1 MSMSATDQVS
11 STGTGKWTATILPAA
26 CTVAVY
32 AWAVWCFG
40 SPAAPSTTVAVA
52 VGAAAILVA
61 AVAYYLLVDG
71 VVGFWGALALTGG
84 LLLAVAS
91 ADQSAGR
98 SAVADCVV
106 VRVWAET
113 RESFGEGGAEKTLHH
128 HTLRCPGGYPATLAE
143 DRRVAPDGGTVR
155 VAYDPRRRV
164 GPAVE
169 GSTSPWRPALLA
181 VPLLAAATAGAWRF
195 SRADRQARRERR
207 EREEREARHGPSSR
221 RPPGGGRGARG
232 GR

>member
-1 MSMSATDQVS
+1 MSATDTGS
-11 STGTGKWTATILPAA
+11 STRTGKWTATILPAA

-40 SPAAPSTTVAVA
+40 SPAAPSTPVAVA

-143 DRRVAPDGGTVR
+143 DRREIG
-155 VAYDPRRRV
+155 
-164 GPAVE
+164 
-169 GSTSPWRPALLA
+169 
-181 VPLLAAATAGAWRF
+181 
-195 SRADRQARRERR
+195 RA
-207 EREEREARHGPSSR
+207 HV
-221 RPPGGGRGARG
+221 
-232 GR
+232 